1 MCHEGQKRINRIA
14 SGLRGNEIS
23 MYGYSTTSIENT
35 RKYVKRH
42 KLHYTVKM
50 MQKAKYKGT
59 W

>member
-23 MYGYSTTSIENT
+23 MYRYYTTSIENM
-35 RKYVKRH
+35 RKFVKRE
-42 KLHYTVKM
+42 KLHYTKKM
-50 MQKAKYKGT
+50 MQKAKYNGK